1 MSLMGFH
8 CSHLILNGVLLFPR
22 SQVIDRNWTCT
33 TCETLQGR
41 FFHLN
46 LIGTNMK
53 KLAVASAVL
62 AALTTSAAFAS
73 ISVDVYSDRSHDTD
87 LAKQGVELGYSP
99 IENLALTAEATTNKD
114 LDLGVA
120 YTFDIADNFYVKPSA
135 GYVVKWGDKKELV
148 GTIGEDFAGMVDA
161 RFDSLNI
168 NTVGHN
174 SNVLKVGLETGAKF
188 GDFFTS
194 ARYRYE
200 RDMDKTGLE
209 AQGFSG
215 SKLIETRDFTTRGKI
230 GRTDLLVGYNFGNTV
245 TLTAKGIH
253 RSQLDSKIR
262 EGVNFINS
270 ADKDNITGLS
280 GNKNSYWTSEIKATL
295 TSYEGVL
302 PYVQYSRN
310 YANKDDMIKLGAKF
324 VF

>member
-1 MSLMGFH
+1 
-8 CSHLILNGVLLFPR
+8 
-22 SQVIDRNWTCT
+22 
-33 TCETLQGR
+33 
-41 FFHLN
+41 
-46 LIGTNMK
+46 MK

-99 IENLALTAEATTNKD
+99 IENLSLTAEATTSKD

-135 GYVVKWGDKKELV
+135 GYVVKWGDKKHLV
-148 GTIGEDFAGMVDA
+148 DTLGKTAASEVDT

-168 NTVGHN
+168 STVGHN
-174 SNVLKVGLETGAKF
+174 SNVFKVGLEAGAKF

-209 AQGFSG
+209 AQGFAG
-215 SKLIETRDFTTRGKI
+215 SKLVETRDFTTRGKI
-230 GRTDLLVGYNFGNTV
+230 GRTDLLVGYNIANTV

-253 RSQLDSKIR
+253 RSQLDKNIR
-262 EGVNFINS
+262 DSVNFINDVAAS
-270 ADKDNITGLS
+270 EKVETNL
-280 GNKNSYWTSEIKATL
+280 KNSYWTSEIKATL

>member
-1 MSLMGFH
+1 
-8 CSHLILNGVLLFPR
+8 
-22 SQVIDRNWTCT
+22 
-33 TCETLQGR
+33 
-41 FFHLN
+41 
-46 LIGTNMK
+46 MK
-53 KLAVASAVL
+53 KLAVALAVL

-87 LAKQGVELGYSP
+87 LAKQGIELGYSP
-99 IENLALTAEATTNKD
+99 IDNLSLTAEATTGKD

-135 GYVVKWGDKKELV
+135 GYVVKWGDKKTLV
-148 GTIGEDFAGMVDA
+148 TDKLNDLIEDDTLTSINLYSVGE
-161 RFDSLNI
+161 
-168 NTVGHN
+168 N
-174 SNVLKVGLETGAKF
+174 SNVLKIGLEAGAKF

-200 RDMDKTGLE
+200 RDMDKTGLTFE
-209 AQGFSG
+209 GYKG
-215 SKLIETRDFTTRGKI
+215 TTLARTEDLTSRGKI
-230 GRTDLLVGYNFGNTV
+230 GRTDILVGYNIANTV

-253 RSQLDSKIR
+253 RSQLDKNIR
-262 EGVNFINS
+262 DSVNFVNDVAAIAKEETN
-270 ADKDNITGLS
+270 L
-280 GNKNSYWTSEIKATL
+280 KNSYWTSEIKATL